1 MSPRIGIGYDIHR
14 LEDRPGAGLVLAGVL
29 VPCDLASVA
38 HSDGDV
44 VLHALTDAILGALAA
59 GDIGEL
65 FPDTDPANA
74 ERDSTDFLA
83 HALAL
88 ATARGYR
95 PGNCDINIIA
105 QRPRLAAH
113 KPAMRTALATFLDL
127 PPDAVGLKART
138 KERCDATGA
147 GTAIE
152 AQAAILLLHR

>member
-1 MSPRIGIGYDIHR
+1 MTPRIGIGYDIHR
-14 LEDRPGAGLVLAGVL
+14 LEDRPGTGLVLAGVH

-44 VLHALTDAILGALAA
+44 VLHALTDAILGACAA

-74 ERDSTDFLA
+74 DRDSTDFLT

-88 ATARGYR
+88 AADRGYR

-113 KPAMRTALATFLDL
+113 KPAMRATLAALLRL

-138 KERCDATGA
+138 KEHCDATGA

-152 AQAAILLLHR
+152 AHAAILLIET